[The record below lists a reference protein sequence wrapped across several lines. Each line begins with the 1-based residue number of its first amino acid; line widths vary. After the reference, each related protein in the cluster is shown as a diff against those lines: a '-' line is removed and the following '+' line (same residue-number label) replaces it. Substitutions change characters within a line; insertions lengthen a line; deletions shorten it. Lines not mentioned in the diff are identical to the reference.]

1 MDNAGDSYTTEY
13 QSIILF
19 IQFRRFIMK
28 LKTLLLSF
36 ALGLFSMTAMA
47 GSGHDHGHS
56 HSPVNQ
62 VTAKKNA
69 TKIVASFVTKGKL
82 DKSWASITASSVDKK
97 IFKSNP
103 EWVVLFVNNKITD
116 IKKKKLYVFLTLGG
130 EYIAANHT
138 GN

>member
-1 MDNAGDSYTTEY
+1 
-13 QSIILF
+13 
-19 IQFRRFIMK
+19 MK
-28 LKTLLLSF
+28 LKKLLLSI

-47 GSGHDHGHS
+47 GSGHNHGHS

-62 VTAKKNA
+62 VTAKENA
-69 TKIVASFVTKGKL
+69 TKIVASFVTKGKI

-97 IFKSNP
+97 VFKGNP
-103 EWVVLFVNNKITD
+103 EWVALFINNKITD
-116 IKKKKLYVFLTLGG
+116 VKKQKLYVFLTLGG